1 MKKIP
6 LIILTGPTAVGK
18 TDLSI
23 KIAKDLDAEI
33 ISADS
38 MQIYE
43 YMDVGSAKVTKE
55 EMDGIHHYMI
65 DEVKPDFKF
74 SVSEFQLRADKYID
88 EIIEK
93 NKLPLVTGGTG
104 LYLNSLIYNMDF
116 AKSDA
121 NNELR
126 ESLRLELEEHGI
138 DYMHEKLRSLDEESA
153 NRIHKNNTKSAKSDA
168 NNELRESL
176 RLELEEH
183 GIDYMHEKLRSLDE
197 ESANRIHKNNTKRVI
212 RALEVCLSGE
222 KMNDF
227 SRDLKFNDKYEPI
240 IIVLNRE
247 RDHLYERINKR
258 VDIMLEK
265 GLIDEVKNLL
275 NMGYSKDLVSMQG
288 IGYKEIIKYLDG
300 EYTYDEAIEVI
311 KRDSR
316 RYAKRQITWFKRYE
330 SAKWFN
336 LDEYNDFNI
345 LEKDVLT
352 YIENKIKLV

>member
-23 KIAKDLDAEI
+23 NLAKSLNAEI

-43 YMDVGSAKVTKE
+43 YMDIGSAKVTKE
-55 EMDGIHHYMI
+55 EMNGITHYLI
-65 DEVKPDFKF
+65 DEVKPDYTF
-74 SVSEFQLRADKYID
+74 SVSEFQNRSNKYIQ
-88 EIIEK
+88 EIHEK
-93 NKLPLVTGGTG
+93 CKNVLVTGGTG

-116 AKSDA
+116 AKSNA

-126 ESLRLELEEHGI
+126 EQLRLELEEHGI
-138 DYMHEKLRSLDEESA
+138 EYMHEKLRNLDS
-153 NRIHKNNTKSAKSDA
+153 
-168 NNELRESL
+168 
-176 RLELEEH
+176 
-183 GIDYMHEKLRSLDE
+183 

-227 SRDLKFNDKYEPI
+227 SNDLKFNEKYNPI

-247 RDHLYERINKR
+247 REHLYERINKR
-258 VDIMLEK
+258 VDIMMDG
-265 GLIDEVKNLL
+265 GLIDEVKKLL
-275 NMGYSKDLVSMQG
+275 NMGYAKDLISMQG

-300 EYTYDEAIEVI
+300 EYTLDEAIEII

-316 RYAKRQITWFKRYE
+316 RYAKRQLTWFRRYE
-330 SAKWFN
+330 NAKWFN
-336 LDEYNDFNI
+336 LDEYQDKKA
-345 LEKDVLT
+345 LEKDINN
-352 YIENKIKLV
+352 YIEKML

>member
-23 KIAKDLDAEI
+23 KLAKDLNAEI

-43 YMDVGSAKVTKE
+43 YMDIGSAKVTKE
-55 EMDGIHHYMI
+55 EMNGIPHYMI

-74 SVSEFQLRADKYID
+74 SVSEFKLRSEKYID
-88 EIIEK
+88 DIIKK

-104 LYLNSLIYNMDF
+104 LYINSLIYNMDF

-126 ESLRLELEEHGI
+126 EELRLELEE
-138 DYMHEKLRSLDEESA
+138 
-153 NRIHKNNTKSAKSDA
+153 N
-168 NNELRESL
+168 
-176 RLELEEH
+176 

-227 SRDLKFNDKYEPI
+227 SKDLKLNDKYEPI
-240 IIVLNRE
+240 IVVLNRE
-247 RDHLYERINKR
+247 REHLYKRINKR
-258 VDIMLEK
+258 VDIMFEK
-265 GLIDEVKNLL
+265 GLINEVKNLL
-275 NMGYSKDLVSMQG
+275 NMGYSKDLISMQG

-300 EYTYDEAIEVI
+300 EYTYDEAIEII

-316 RYAKRQITWFKRYE
+316 RYAKRQITWFKRYK

-336 LDEYNDFNI
+336 LDEYNDFNM